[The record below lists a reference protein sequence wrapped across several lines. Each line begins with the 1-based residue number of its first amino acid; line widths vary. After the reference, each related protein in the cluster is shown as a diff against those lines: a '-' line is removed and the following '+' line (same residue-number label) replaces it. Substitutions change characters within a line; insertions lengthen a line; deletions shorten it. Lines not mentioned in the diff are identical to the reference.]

1 MNKKILLSTSMLGV
15 MLAAGTV
22 FAAEKGQLAEYSLP
36 EMNVTALGYEKSN
49 LETPADVTVY
59 SGEELKKT
67 GASDVANALKYKAGV
82 YFTQMGPH
90 GQNWITN
97 SSKATLRGVDN
108 GTLVLINGVPAS
120 FNGVSHLDNIN
131 LDTVEKIEVVKG
143 GGAVLY
149 GSEAYGGVINV
160 ITKKVNNNN
169 FYVAAGN
176 NGQRKCSASVNADK
190 LNIFAGHDELGAT
203 ENLSVKEGSNSSV
216 WGSNTKYLISFGKS
230 KKDTIGLN
238 YNFNDSVNL
247 SYHYTK
253 KDYSI
258 NYNGVKGTLGVL
270 QHFDYDDAEHKAQ
283 LNYNN
288 KDFSSVVYY
297 NYRSIDNPDY
307 RFVNGQTGRE
317 WEKSQHKMYGFDV
330 KQRFGSESDKFLLGA
345 DFKHEIYENNREKF
359 SSRLT
364 TKAASGSWNYN
375 NYSVYGQ
382 YDKKLSDVTSVILSA
397 REDIAKYEEKTY
409 HEFLP
414 QAQIITKVDAEN
426 AVYASV
432 GKSFRMPNFRNLYYS
447 SGMIIPNPD
456 LSPEKG
462 INYEVGYKFETEGAR
477 LNIAA
482 FRTEVKDQIISVNVT
497 GMSNTSTPVNV
508 SEFKNTGVE
517 INYNR
522 DLDKHFSYNL
532 GAIFS
537 NPQRRYAAGQEWSDA
552 LGRYQLSGSMNYSNR
567 DLEAAL
573 NVSYWG
579 SRVMNGTKTVGGN
592 KQLTVTEINKP
603 LVVSNLHLG
612 YKLQKNVKL
621 TFDVDNLFNRKDIG
635 NVDTSSSQYYTQ
647 GRTFLVGMNYSF

>member
-1 MNKKILLSTSMLGV
+1 MKKKLLFNVSLMAAL
-15 MLAAGTV
+15 LATGSA
-22 FAAEKGQLAEYSLP
+22 FAAETQLDEYTLP
-36 EMNVTALGYEKSN
+36 EVNVTALGYEKSN

-90 GQNWITN
+90 DQNWITN

-108 GTLVLINGVPAS
+108 GTLIMINGVPAS

-131 LDTVEKIEVVKG
+131 LDTVEKVEVVKG

-149 GSEAYGGVINV
+149 GSEAFGGVINI
-160 ITKKVNNNN
+160 ITKKENNNN
-169 FYVAAGN
+169 VAVAAGN
-176 NGQRKCSASVNADK
+176 HGQRKYSASVNAKK
-190 LNIFAGHDELGAT
+190 LNIFAGHDEMGAT
-203 ENLSVKEGSNSSV
+203 ENLSVKPGSNGSV
-216 WGSNTKYLISFGKS
+216 WKDTSYLISFGKS

-238 YNFNDSVNL
+238 YNFNDNVNV
-247 SYHYTK
+247 SYNYTK
-253 KDYSI
+253 KDYSL

-270 QHFDYDDAEHKAQ
+270 QHFDYDDAEHRAQ
-283 LNYNN
+283 VAYNN
-288 KDFSSVVYY
+288 KDFSSVMYY

-307 RFVNGQTGRE
+307 RIISGKTASE
-317 WEKSQHKMYGFDV
+317 WEKSHHKVYGFDV
-330 KQRFGSESDKFLLGA
+330 KQKLGTENDKFLLGA
-345 DFKHEIYENNREKF
+345 DFKHEIYSNDREKF
-359 SSRLT
+359 NGAT
-364 TKAASGSWNYN
+364 NTKAYSGSWNYN
-375 NYSVYGQ
+375 DYSVYGQ

-414 QAQIITKVDAEN
+414 QAQIITKVDDEN
-426 AVYASV
+426 AVYTSV

-447 SGMIIPNPD
+447 SSMIIANPD
-456 LSPEKG
+456 LKPEKG
-462 INYEVGYKFETEGAR
+462 INYEVGYKFETDGAK

-482 FRTEVKDQIISVNVT
+482 FRTEVKDQIVSFSLGNNV
-497 GMSNTSTPVNV
+497 STPANV

-537 NPQRRYAAGQEWSDA
+537 NPQRRYQAGQEWSEA
-552 LGRYQLSGSMNYSNR
+552 LGRYQLNGSVNYNNR
-567 DLEAAL
+567 DFEAAL

-579 SRVMNGTKTVGGN
+579 NRVTNGTSGKDPN
-592 KQLTVTEINKP
+592 KHLTVTEIDGP

-612 YKLQKNVKL
+612 YKLRENMKL
-621 TFDVDNLFNRKDIG
+621 TFDVDNLFNRKDIC

-647 GRTFLVGMNYSF
+647 GRTFLVGMNYNF

>member
-1 MNKKILLSTSMLGV
+1 MSVLCTLF
-15 MLAAGTV
+15 AAGHA
-22 FAAEKGQLAEYSLP
+22 FAAQQEELDPQVLA

-59 SGEELKKT
+59 TSEDLKKT

-131 LDTVEKIEVVKG
+131 LDTVEKVEVVKG

-149 GSEAYGGVINV
+149 GSEAFGGVINV
-160 ITKKVNNNN
+160 ITKKANNNN
-169 FYVAAGN
+169 VSVAAGN
-176 NGQRKCSASVNADK
+176 NGQRKYSASVNANK
-190 LNIFAGHDELGAT
+190 LNVFAAHDELGAT
-203 ENLSVKEGSNSSV
+203 DNLSVKTGSNSSV
-216 WGSNTKYLISFGKS
+216 WANTKYLISFGKS
-230 KKDTIGLN
+230 KKDSIGLN
-238 YNFNDSVNL
+238 YNFNDNVSLN
-247 SYHYTK
+247 YNYTK
-253 KDYSI
+253 KDYSM
-258 NYNGVKGTLGVL
+258 NYNGVEGTLGVL
-270 QHFDYDDAEHKAQ
+270 QHFDYDDAEHRVQAA
-283 LNYNN
+283 YNN
-288 KDFSSVVYY
+288 KDFSSVLYY
-297 NYRSIDNPDY
+297 NYRSIDNPDTRY
-307 RFVNGQTGRE
+307 QVGINKESGSE
-317 WEKSQHKMYGFDV
+317 WEKSHHKIYGFDV
-330 KQRFGSESDKFLLGA
+330 KQKFGTENDRFLLGA
-345 DFKHEIYENNREKF
+345 DFKHELYDNNREKF
-359 SSRLT
+359 SSGIT
-364 TKAASGSWNYN
+364 TKPNSGSWNYN

-414 QAQIITKVDAEN
+414 QAQIITKVDDEN

-447 SGMIIPNPD
+447 SGMIVPNPD
-456 LSPEKG
+456 LKPEKG
-462 INYEVGYKFETEGAR
+462 INYEVGYKFEADGAK

-482 FRTEVKDQIISVNVT
+482 FRTEVKDQIVSFSLGNNQ
-497 GMSNTSTPVNV
+497 SKPDNV

-522 DLDKHFSYNL
+522 DLNKHFSYNL

-537 NPQRRYAAGQEWSDA
+537 NPQRRYQAGQEWSDA
-552 LGRYQLSGSMNYSNR
+552 LGRYQLNGGVNYDNR
-567 DLEAAL
+567 DFEAAL

-579 SRVMNGTKTVGGN
+579 SRVTNGTKGSDPN
-592 KQLTVTEINKP
+592 KTLTVTEIDGP
-603 LVVSNLHLG
+603 LVVSNLHIG
-612 YKLQKNVKL
+612 YKLRENMKL
-621 TFDVDNLFNRKDIG
+621 TFDVDNLFNRKDIC

>member
-1 MNKKILLSTSMLGV
+1 MNKKILLNVAVLCTLF
-15 MLAAGTV
+15 AAGNA
-22 FAAEKGQLAEYSLP
+22 FAAEKEQLDAQILP
-36 EMNVTALGYEKSN
+36 EMNVTALGYAKSN

-59 SGEELKKT
+59 TGEELKKT
-67 GASDVANALKYKAGV
+67 GASDVADALKYKAGV

-131 LDTVEKIEVVKG
+131 LDTVEKVEVVKG

-149 GSEAYGGVINV
+149 GSEAFGGVINV
-160 ITKKVNNNN
+160 IMKKVNSNNV
-169 FYVAAGN
+169 YVAAGN
-176 NGQRKCSASVNADK
+176 HGQRKYSASVNADK

-203 ENLSVKEGSNSSV
+203 ENLSVKGASNSGA

-230 KKDTIGLN
+230 KKDTLGLN
-238 YNFNDSVNL
+238 YNFNDNVSLN
-247 SYHYTK
+247 YNYTK

-258 NYNGVKGTLGVL
+258 NYNGVTGKLGLL
-270 QHFDYDDAEHKAQ
+270 QHFDYDDAEHRVQAA
-283 LNYNN
+283 YNN
-288 KDFSSVVYY
+288 KDFSSTVYY

-307 RFVNGQTGRE
+307 RYQVGDDNKSGGE
-317 WEKSQHKMYGFDV
+317 WEKSHHKVYGFDV
-330 KQRFGSESDKFLLGA
+330 KQKFGTESDRFLIGA
-345 DFKHEIYENNREKF
+345 DFKHELYDNQREKF
-359 SSRLT
+359 ST
-364 TKAASGSWNYN
+364 GIATKPNSGSWNYN

-382 YDKKLSDVTSVILSA
+382 YDKKLSDVTSVIVSA

-414 QAQIITKVDAEN
+414 QAQIITKVDNEN

-482 FRTEVKDQIISVNVT
+482 FRTEVKDQIVSLSLGN
-497 GMSNTSTPVNV
+497 NQSTPINV

-522 DLDKHFSYNL
+522 DLDKHFTYNL

-552 LGRYQLSGSMNYSNR
+552 LGRYQLSGGVSYSNR
-567 DLEAAL
+567 DVEAAL

-579 SRVMNGTKTVGGN
+579 NRVTNSTSN
-592 KQLTVTEINKP
+592 KKITATEIDGP
-603 LVVSNLHLG
+603 LVVSNLHFG
-612 YKLQKNVKL
+612 YKLRDNMKL
-621 TFDVDNLFNRKDIG
+621 TFDVDNLFNRKDIC
-635 NVDTSSSQYYTQ
+635 NADTSSSQYYTQ
-647 GRTFLVGMNYSF
+647 GRSFLVGVNYSF